1 MPTHDEIV
9 GFFHRHL
16 VPIYFSC
23 QKDRESQSFVV
34 TAFVLSVGSKWFLI
48 TAGHCIHDIK
58 RLTHEFGY
66 QITQCHL
73 LDSMGLGARHR
84 DPIPFDYES
93 ASPVCLSEQ
102 REFDYGIIALSS
114 YYKRLLKAN
123 NVQALNEEVWKKQ
136 LTKVDFYML
145 LGVPAELTK
154 FDLNALE
161 VITTLHTVEA
171 LEGRSNN
178 FPKTDVPLFY
188 GRVRLGEPVSNIEGM
203 SGGPIFGFYQNH
215 KGELRYWLVALQ
227 SRWLPDSHKIM
238 ACPTKLLGLFLEEMV
253 QKNNGNIQ

>member
-1 MPTHDEIV
+1 MPTHEEIV

-23 QKDRESQSFVV
+23 QKGRGTQSFVV
-34 TAFVLSVGSKWFLI
+34 TAFVLSVGSNWFLI
-48 TAGHCIHDIK
+48 TAGHWIHDIK
-58 RLTHEFGY
+58 RLTYESGY
-66 QITQCHL
+66 QITQCCL

-93 ASPVCLSEQ
+93 ASPVCLSEE

-114 YYKRLLKAN
+114 YYKRLLETN
-123 NVQALNEEVWKKQ
+123 NVLALNEEVWKKQ
-136 LTKVDFYML
+136 PTKVDFYML

-154 FDLNALE
+154 FDLNASK

-171 LEGRSNN
+171 LEERPDN
-178 FPKTDVPLFY
+178 FPETDVPLFY
-188 GRVRLGEPVSNIEGM
+188 GRVGLGEAVSNIKGM
-203 SGGPIFGFYQNH
+203 SGGPIFGFYQND

-253 QKNNGNIQ
+253 QKKNGNIQ